1 MKKLFLS
8 LLFIVFGYS
17 FTHAQEVEE
26 QERISININEI
37 EVWTKNVQV
46 SAKGDSAT
54 VELYLQSYLKNP
66 REFKLNT
73 FASGLIGAD
82 AKPMWYH
89 SMQMGKVRVHLE
101 DRQNYLHYLLTR
113 NEPVV
118 FTVKTGGWKK
128 QWGKPKQLK
137 LAFEDFQEEG
147 KILEFVIDL

>member
-1 MKKLFLS
+1 MSKFFFSFLI
-8 LLFIVFGYS
+8 IVLGANIS
-17 FTHAQEVEE
+17 FAQEK
-26 QERISININEI
+26 QERNSINLNEI
-37 EVWTKNVQV
+37 EIWTKNVQV
-46 SAKGDSAT
+46 SPKGDSVS

-73 FASGLIGAD
+73 FASGVIGAD
-82 AKPMWYH
+82 TKPMWYDT
-89 SMQMGKVRVHLE
+89 MQLGKVRVQLS

-113 NEPVV
+113 DEPVV
-118 FTVKTGGWKK
+118 FTVKSGNWQK